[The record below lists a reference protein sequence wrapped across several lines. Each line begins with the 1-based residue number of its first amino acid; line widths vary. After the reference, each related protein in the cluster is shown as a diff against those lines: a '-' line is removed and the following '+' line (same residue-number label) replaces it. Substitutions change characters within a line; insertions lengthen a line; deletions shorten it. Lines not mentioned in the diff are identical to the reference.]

1 MLCLLGPT
9 ASGKSSLA
17 FWLAQE
23 IPEVEI
29 ISMDSAQI
37 YRGMNIG
44 TAKPTAA
51 ECVQLP
57 HHLIDI
63 LDPAESYSA
72 ARFVNDAR
80 KAAEHIRAR
89 GKIPV
94 IVGGTML
101 YFKALSEGLDDL
113 PTVPAEIRARI
124 AEEASAI
131 GWPALHQQLTAI
143 DPQTAQRLN
152 PNDAQRISRALELY
166 RHTGESMTALIAQS
180 TARGTRQPAGERLHV
195 VGLQPEDRAWL
206 HQRIGIRFEQML
218 AEGFLDEVRALFDRG
233 DLHVG
238 LPSMRCVGYRQA
250 WDHLAGL
257 ISAEAFVDAA
267 IAATRQLAKRQI
279 TWLRGFSSIT
289 RFDPRDQMQTA
300 RQVCK
305 ELILAG

>member
-37 YRGMNIG
+37 YRGMDIG

-51 ECVQLP
+51 ESAQLP

-72 ARFVNDAR
+72 ARFVQDAR
-80 KAAEHIRAR
+80 RAAEQIRAR

-113 PTVPAEIRARI
+113 PTAPAEIRTEI

-131 GWPALHQQLTAI
+131 GWPALHQQLTSI
-143 DPQTAQRLN
+143 DPQTARRLN

-180 TARGTRQPAGERLHV
+180 AARGARQPAGGRLHV

-206 HQRIGIRFEQML
+206 HQRIRIRFEQML
-218 AEGFLDEVRALFDRG
+218 DEGFLEEVRTLFDRG
-233 DLHVG
+233 DLHGG

-257 ISAEAFVDAA
+257 ISTEAFVDAA

-279 TWLRGFSSIT
+279 TWLRGFSRIT
-289 RFDPRDQMQTA
+289 RFDPRDQAQTA

>member
-37 YRGMNIG
+37 YRGMDIG

-51 ECVQLP
+51 ECAQLP
-57 HHLIDI
+57 HHLINI

-72 ARFVNDAR
+72 ARFVRDAHR
-80 KAAEHIRAR
+80 AAEHIRAR
-89 GKIPV
+89 GRIPI

-113 PTVPAEIRARI
+113 PTVPAEIRAHI
-124 AEEASAI
+124 AKEAIAV
-131 GWPALHQQLTAI
+131 GWPALHQQLKGI
-143 DPQTAQRLN
+143 DPETARRLN

-166 RHTGESMTALIAQS
+166 RYTGENMTTLIGRS
-180 TARGTRQPAGERLHV
+180 VARGARQPAGERLHV

-206 HQRIGIRFEQML
+206 HQRIGSRFEQML
-218 AEGFLDEVRALFDRG
+218 AEGFLDEVHALFHRG
-233 DLHVG
+233 DLHSG

-250 WDHLAGL
+250 WDYLAGR
-257 ISAEAFVDAA
+257 ISYAAFVDAA

-279 TWLRGFSSIT
+279 TWLRGFSGIT
-289 RFDPRDQMQTA
+289 RFDPRDEEQTA
-300 RQVCK
+300 RELCK

>member
-89 GKIPV
+89 RKIPV

>member
-131 GWPALHQQLTAI
+131 GWPALHQQLKAI

-233 DLHVG
+233 DLHAG

>member
-51 ECVQLP
+51 ECAQLP

-166 RHTGESMTALIAQS
+166 RHTGESMTTLIAQS

-233 DLHVG
+233 DLHGG

-289 RFDPRDQMQTA
+289 RFDPRDQTQTA

-305 ELILAG
+305 ELILTG

>member
-72 ARFVNDAR
+72 ARFINDAR

-89 GKIPV
+89 RKIPV

-113 PTVPAEIRARI
+113 PTVPAEIRARL
-124 AEEASAI
+124 AEEASVI
-131 GWPALHQQLTAI
+131 GWPTLHQQLTAI

-305 ELILAG
+305 ESILAG

>member
-72 ARFVNDAR
+72 ARFINDAR

-89 GKIPV
+89 RKIPV

>member
-51 ECVQLP
+51 ECAQLP

-218 AEGFLDEVRALFDRG
+218 AEGFLDEARALFDRG

>member
-37 YRGMNIG
+37 YRSMNIG

-51 ECVQLP
+51 ECAQLP

-279 TWLRGFSSIT
+279 TWLRG
-289 RFDPRDQMQTA
+289 
-300 RQVCK
+300 
-305 ELILAG
+305 

>member
-51 ECVQLP
+51 ECAQLP

-89 GKIPV
+89 RKIPV

>member
-37 YRGMNIG
+37 NRGMNIG

-51 ECVQLP
+51 ECAQLP

-72 ARFVNDAR
+72 ARFVQDAC

-124 AEEASAI
+124 AQEASAI
-131 GWPALHQQLTAI
+131 GWPALHQQLADI
-143 DPQTAQRLN
+143 DPQTARRLN

-166 RHTGESMTALIAQS
+166 RYTGESMTVLIAQS
-180 TARGTRQPAGERLHV
+180 AARGTRQPAGERLHV

-218 AEGFLDEVRALFDRG
+218 AEGFLDEVRALFNRG
-233 DLHVG
+233 DLHGG

-257 ISAEAFVDAA
+257 ISTEAFVDAA

-279 TWLRGFSSIT
+279 TWLRGFSGIT
-289 RFDPRDQMQTA
+289 RFDPQDQTQTA

>member
-80 KAAEHIRAR
+80 KTAEHIRAR
-89 GKIPV
+89 RKIPV

-250 WDHLAGL
+250 
-257 ISAEAFVDAA
+257 
-267 IAATRQLAKRQI
+267 
-279 TWLRGFSSIT
+279 
-289 RFDPRDQMQTA
+289 
-300 RQVCK
+300 
-305 ELILAG
+305 

>member
-72 ARFVNDAR
+72 ARFINDAR

>member
-51 ECVQLP
+51 ECAQLP

-166 RHTGESMTALIAQS
+166 RHTGESMTTLIAQS

-233 DLHVG
+233 DLHGG

>member
-37 YRGMNIG
+37 YRGMDIG

-51 ECVQLP
+51 ECAQLP
-57 HHLIDI
+57 HHLINI

-72 ARFVNDAR
+72 ARFVRDAHR
-80 KAAEHIRAR
+80 AAEHIRAR
-89 GKIPV
+89 GRIPI

-113 PTVPAEIRARI
+113 PTVPAEIRAHI
-124 AEEASAI
+124 AKEAIAV
-131 GWPALHQQLTAI
+131 GWPALHQQLKGI
-143 DPQTAQRLN
+143 DPETARRLN

-166 RHTGESMTALIAQS
+166 RYTGENMTTLIGRS
-180 TARGTRQPAGERLHV
+180 VARGARQPAGERLHV

-206 HQRIGIRFEQML
+206 HQRIGSRFEQML
-218 AEGFLDEVRALFDRG
+218 AEGFLDEVHALFRRG
-233 DLHVG
+233 DLHSG

-250 WDHLAGL
+250 WDYLAGR
-257 ISAEAFVDAA
+257 ISYAAFVDAA

-279 TWLRGFSSIT
+279 TWLRGFSGIT
-289 RFDPRDQMQTA
+289 RFDPRDEEQTA
-300 RQVCK
+300 RELCK

>member
-51 ECVQLP
+51 ECAQLP

-233 DLHVG
+233 DLHGG

-289 RFDPRDQMQTA
+289 RFDPRDCTPS
-300 RQVCK
+300 V
-305 ELILAG
+305 

>member
-23 IPEVEI
+23 IPEIEI

-37 YRGMNIG
+37 YRGMDIG

-51 ECVQLP
+51 ECGQLP
-57 HHLIDI
+57 HHLINI

-72 ARFVNDAR
+72 ARFVHDAK

-89 GKIPV
+89 GKIPI

-113 PTVPAEIRARI
+113 PTVPAEIRAHI
-124 AEEASAI
+124 AKEAIAV
-131 GWPALHQQLTAI
+131 GWPALHQQLNGI
-143 DPQTAQRLN
+143 DPETARRLN

-166 RHTGESMTALIAQS
+166 RYTGENMTTLIGRS
-180 TARGTRQPAGERLHV
+180 VARGTWQPAGERLHV

-206 HQRIGIRFEQML
+206 HQRIGNRFEQML
-218 AEGFLDEVRALFDRG
+218 ADGFLDEVHALFHRG
-233 DLHVG
+233 DLNSG

-250 WDHLAGL
+250 WDHLAGRV
-257 ISAEAFVDAA
+257 SYAAFVDAA

-279 TWLRGFSSIT
+279 TWLRGFSGIT
-289 RFDPRDQMQTA
+289 RFDPREQEQTA
-300 RQVCK
+300 RQLCK

>member
-37 YRGMNIG
+37 YRSMNIG

>member
-1 MLCLLGPT
+1 
-9 ASGKSSLA
+9 
-17 FWLAQE
+17 
-23 IPEVEI
+23 
-29 ISMDSAQI
+29 MDSAQI

-51 ECVQLP
+51 ECAQLP

>member
-17 FWLAQE
+17 FWLAEE

-131 GWPALHQQLTAI
+131 GWPALHQQLKAI

>member
-51 ECVQLP
+51 ECAQLP

-257 ISAEAFVDAA
+257 TSAEAFVDAA

>member
-51 ECVQLP
+51 ECAQLP

-166 RHTGESMTALIAQS
+166 RHTGERMTALIAQS

-233 DLHVG
+233 DLHGG

-250 WDHLAGL
+250 WDRLAGL

>member
-51 ECVQLP
+51 ECAQLP

>member
-51 ECVQLP
+51 ECAQLP

-131 GWPALHQQLTAI
+131 GWPALHQQLTGI
-143 DPQTAQRLN
+143 DPQTARRLN

-180 TARGTRQPAGERLHV
+180 AARGTRLESVCMSLACSP
-195 VGLQPEDRAWL
+195 
-206 HQRIGIRFEQML
+206 RIGHGCINASVFDSNRCWPKDFSTRSARSL
-218 AEGFLDEVRALFDRG
+218 IAEILIADFPV
-233 DLHVG
+233 
-238 LPSMRCVGYRQA
+238 CVV
-250 WDHLAGL
+250 W
-257 ISAEAFVDAA
+257 A
-267 IAATRQLAKRQI
+267 IARPGI
-279 TWLRGFSSIT
+279 
-289 RFDPRDQMQTA
+289 
-300 RQVCK
+300 
-305 ELILAG
+305 ILQE

>member
-51 ECVQLP
+51 ECAQLP

-80 KAAEHIRAR
+80 KVAEHIRAR
-89 GKIPV
+89 GKIPI

-113 PTVPAEIRARI
+113 PTVPAEIRALI
-124 AEEASAI
+124 ADEASAI
-131 GWPALHQQLTAI
+131 GWPALHQQLTSI
-143 DPQTAQRLN
+143 DPQTARRLN

-180 TARGTRQPAGERLHV
+180 AARGTRQPAGERLHV
-195 VGLQPEDRAWL
+195 VGLQPEDRA
-206 HQRIGIRFEQML
+206 
-218 AEGFLDEVRALFDRG
+218 
-233 DLHVG
+233 
-238 LPSMRCVGYRQA
+238 
-250 WDHLAGL
+250 
-257 ISAEAFVDAA
+257 
-267 IAATRQLAKRQI
+267 
-279 TWLRGFSSIT
+279 
-289 RFDPRDQMQTA
+289 
-300 RQVCK
+300 
-305 ELILAG
+305 

>member
-51 ECVQLP
+51 ECAQLP

-233 DLHVG
+233 DLHGG